1 MIDYKEVI
9 DLYRNLDLDD
19 KRNELN
25 ILLQKI
31 DALLVELLNKNNIN
45 DVKEYKS
52 ISDEVK
58 EDDLLVSF
66 YEDLINIK
74 NKILILLSIEMNDK
88 E

>member
-52 ISDEVK
+52 ISDGVK